1 MSRRSALSA
10 DQLRKALSPQTYN
23 SHCATDYWVQ
33 CLRAAIS
40 AVRACCGLTNAEVS
54 YFHRAN
60 WLEEARIVRIVDL
73 NAFYQ
78 RDIPMMDAA
87 RIVVKRYMDAMP
99 APFKESRYLFVSPKG
114 KRLDVASI
122 KQTIDQA
129 AQRNDLSQNLWGD
142 LGATF
147 SKAVHSD
154 PELDG
159 AALVLTRKGLAAH
172 GLDDNNRP
180 GIERLGECLDR
191 HPLAK
196 YGDVSF
202 FEVNEPSSRL
212 YRRIRV
218 CWEKRDLTDDERRY
232 LRLTEFP
239 EAVKLHDRGLVT
251 QTIMARYFGLEI
263 RQMRH
268 WWDHYALRGEGSLCG
283 NRSGTMT
290 EEWRTKIQ
298 ALAAGRPETE
308 TRREFHAF
316 LVAKHKFPWKLGT
329 LQVFLRSIGYRSEHR
344 YRKVSIAFG
353 DLIELEYA
361 GLEAR
366 PRLPSFHRQL
376 QAKGFSYGSE
386 ALRRFMD
393 ANGLALMPENDGR
406 AWQQRVADVARATR
420 PKTYRAL
427 HAVMVKKGYPCWPGT
442 MTKWL
447 RKAGIELSE
456 RAPGGRRFGR
466 SGATAVPDEQHPR
479 ASDRNVRRPG
489 NYRGEIA

>member
-10 DQLRKALSPQTYN
+10 DRLRKALSPQTYN
-23 SHCATDYWVQ
+23 SSCATDYWVQ

-60 WLEEARIVRIVDL
+60 WLEDERIVRIVDM
-73 NAFYQ
+73 NAFFQ
-78 RDIPMMDAA
+78 RDVPMMDAA
-87 RIVVKRYMDAMP
+87 RLVVRRYMDAMP

-218 CWEKRDLTDDERRY
+218 CWEKRDLTDDQRRN

-239 EAVKLHDRGLVT
+239 EAMELHDRGLIT
-251 QTIMARYFGLEI
+251 QTIMARYFGLKDK
-263 RQMRH
+263 QMRH
-268 WWDHYALRGEGSLCG
+268 WRDHYVLKGEASLRG

-290 EEWRTKIQ
+290 QEWRTKIQ
-298 ALAAGRPETE
+298 TLCVDRPDTE

-316 LVAKHKFPWKLGT
+316 LVEKHDFPWKLAT
-329 LQVFLRSIGYRSEHR
+329 LQTFLASIGYRSEHR

-353 DLIELEYA
+353 DLIESEYA
-361 GLEAR
+361 ELSAP

-376 QAKGFSYGSE
+376 QAKGFTYGPE

-393 ANGLALMPENDGR
+393 DNGLAHMPDKHGR
-406 AWQQRVADVARATR
+406 AWQQRVVDVARATR
-420 PKTYRAL
+420 PKTYREL

-447 RKAGIELSE
+447 REAGIELSA

-466 SGATAVPDEQHPR
+466 PGAAADPDKQNPCSSVATCVPAMVEEK
-479 ASDRNVRRPG
+479 ST
-489 NYRGEIA
+489 